1 MRAASTARSPAAFA
15 VIELAA
21 GDVHLVQDGVHALRE
36 HARTVGIKV
45 EAAFVADDGLVD
57 AALVALA
64 LVEGLKKQKKMKTTK
79 FLRRRSDCKANLIRI
94 RFQQVLKWAD
104 NRCI

>member
-1 MRAASTARSPAAFA
+1 MDEGSPAVAVRAASPTGSPAALA

-21 GDVHLVQDGVHALRE
+21 GDVHLVQDGVHALGE
-36 HARTVGIKV
+36 HARTVGVQV

-64 LVEGLKKQKKMKTTK
+64 LVVGLRKQK
-79 FLRRRSDCKANLIRI
+79 N
-94 RFQQVLKWAD
+94 
-104 NRCI
+104 